1 MEKFLYLPR
10 YIAIKTIKAY
20 QKFFSFDH
28 SKLKHFF
35 PYGFCRFHP
44 TCSEYAIQAI
54 EKHGLLKGGLM
65 AVWRVLRCN
74 PWNQG
79 GIDPVK

>member
-1 MEKFLYLPR
+1 MEKILYLPR
-10 YIAIKTIKAY
+10 YIAIKTIKFY

-28 SKLKHFF
+28 SKFKFLF

-44 TCSEYAIQAI
+44 TCSEYAVQAI
-54 EKHGLLKGGLM
+54 EKYGLIKGGLKSI
-65 AVWRVLRCN
+65 WRIIRCN
-74 PWNQG
+74 PWNPG